1 MFAKTKGGLC
11 NLLFDM
17 TTLKYN
23 SNIFFCLKMFTDI
36 QFPPFAYV
44 CLTGLKLRPN
54 PTLDNI
60 GLSLARPKGL
70 DSIQG

>member
-1 MFAKTKGGLC
+1 
-11 NLLFDM
+11 
-17 TTLKYN
+17 
-23 SNIFFCLKMFTDI
+23 MFTDI